1 MVSISPV
8 PKLDPG
14 PVSYFQFAQFTG
26 EPAAPAK
33 LSLNT
38 VVQPAGAP
46 GTVVAEAG
54 WVRTAAASVSADNGV
69 MTAAALVIRR
79 SLRPGETSLR
89 PMVSNIDVASC

>member
-14 PVSYFQFAQFTG
+14 PVSYFQFAEFTR

-38 VVQPAGAP
+38 VVQPAGGP

-54 WVRTAAASVSADNGV
+54 WVRTAATSASADNGV
-69 MTAAALVIRR
+69 MTAAALDIRR
-79 SLRPGETSLR
+79 GLRPGETGLL
-89 PMVSNIDVASC
+89 PMVPNIYVASC